1 VRIRR
6 YGPDDF
12 EAVTD
17 LWRRARVQAF
27 PEVQARLRYTLED
40 DRRYFRDVVLV
51 KHDVWVVDHDGR
63 PVAFMAIAGDFIDQ
77 LFVAPEYQRCG
88 LGNGLLE
95 HARTLSST
103 GLRLFTFQ
111 SNVGARAFY
120 EKHGFVIARLGVS
133 PPPECEP
140 DVEYHWRP

>member
-6 YGPDDF
+6 YGPRDF
-12 EAVTD
+12 EPVTD
-17 LWRRARVQAF
+17 LWRRARLQAA
-27 PEVQARLRYTLED
+27 PDVQARLRYTLED
-40 DRRYFRDVVLV
+40 DRHYFRDVVLV
-51 KHDVWVVDHDGR
+51 KHEVWVVDHDGR

-77 LFVAPEYQRCG
+77 LFVAPEHQRCG
-88 LGNGLLE
+88 LGSELLE